1 MVTAEENSLELE
13 TLGYTVL
20 ESCIDA
26 RYTEG
31 ALNDLLAEYESS
43 RPMPWVGGGKWF
55 GHLNYVPSPSNQV
68 IREIAS
74 NIRIKNVLDRAL
86 GHDYKIVGLG
96 GNANLPGS
104 RYQPAHADGWL
115 GTDFLVVNVPLGKV
129 TESNGSTE
137 VWPRTHQEKLTLS
150 QFNAVRRQSVRLN
163 SSPGDVVVRYSNLW
177 HRGTPNRSSD
187 VRMMLAVLVS
197 PLYRKLPPL
206 RFGADEQ
213 ADLSSLGLPVNA
225 KVGPRVK
232 RGFAP
237 NYFGTNLK
245 GNVMELTWVLAPGIF
260 TAMRHFRKTSI

>member
-1 MVTAEENSLELE
+1 MLTAEENALELE

-26 RYTEG
+26 RYTENV
-31 ALNDLLAEYESS
+31 LNELLAEYESS
-43 RPMPWVGGGKWF
+43 RPMPWIGGGKWF
-55 GHLNYVPSPSNQV
+55 GHINYVPSPSNQI

-74 NIRIKNVLDRAL
+74 NSRIKNLLDRVL

-104 RYQPAHADGWL
+104 RFQPAHADGWA

-137 VWPRTHQEKLTLS
+137 VWPGTHQEKLTIS
-150 QFNAVRRQSVRLN
+150 QFNSVSRQSVRLN

-197 PLYRKLPPL
+197 PLYRKLPPITMST
-206 RFGADEQ
+206 DEQ
-213 ADLSSLGLPVNA
+213 AHLSRCGLSVNA
-225 KVGPRVK
+225 KAGSAFK
-232 RGFAP
+232 DGFAP
-237 NYFGTNLK
+237 NYFATNLK
-245 GNVMELTWVLAPGIF
+245 GNIMELTWTFAPRIF
-260 TAMRHFRKTSI
+260 TAIRHFKKSSI